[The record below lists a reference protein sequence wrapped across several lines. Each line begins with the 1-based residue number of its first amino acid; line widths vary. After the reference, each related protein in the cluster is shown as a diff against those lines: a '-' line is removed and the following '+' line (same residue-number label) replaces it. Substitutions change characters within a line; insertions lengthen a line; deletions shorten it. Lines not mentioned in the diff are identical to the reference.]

1 MHSLI
6 MSHLALFHKFWHIVV
21 LMLFFFKYVLIF
33 TMMFSLTYELFH
45 NMWGT
50 EHKLDQTH
58 VIFIISLLLDL
69 KLNCIVIRECILSSI
84 SSLKLITISF
94 MI

>member
-1 MHSLI
+1 
-6 MSHLALFHKFWHIVV
+6 MSHLALFHKFGHMVV
-21 LMLFFFKYVLIF
+21 LMLFCFKYVLIF

-50 EHKLDQTH
+50 EIKLDQTH
-58 VIFIISLLLDL
+58 MIFIISLLLDL
-69 KLNCIVIRECILSSI
+69 QLNCIVIRECVLSSI
-84 SSLKLITISF
+84 NSLKLITISF